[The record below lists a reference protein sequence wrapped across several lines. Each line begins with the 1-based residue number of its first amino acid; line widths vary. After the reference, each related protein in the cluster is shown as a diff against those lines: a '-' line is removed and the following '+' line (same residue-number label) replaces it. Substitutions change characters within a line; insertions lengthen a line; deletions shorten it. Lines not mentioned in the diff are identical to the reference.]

1 MMMRELSFPV
11 ATAWVLATFLFLLV
25 AILITDRF
33 VPIQF
38 GLSNH

>member
-11 ATAWVLATFLFLLV
+11 ATAWLLATFLFLLV

-38 GLSNH
+38 GLS